1 MIIKLKQ
8 LETYELI
15 LFVFL
20 ALIAEIIGTIS
31 GFGSSV
37 FFVPIAAYFF
47 DFHSVLGITAVFHI
61 FSNISKIVLFRKG
74 VNWKIVLYLGVPAV
88 IFVSLGAL
96 LSKYLDNHLLE
107 IGLAVFLIFFSL
119 LFLLFQKIEIRPTN
133 FNSVVGGTI
142 SGFVAGLLGTGGA
155 IRGMTLAAFNLQK
168 DVFIATSAFIDFGVD
183 LSRGLV
189 YFSNG
194 FIHYHD
200 LGYVLI
206 LIVVSVVGTYIGKL
220 ILEKISEM
228 LFKKIV
234 LGVIL
239 GIGVVTLMNQ
249 IFVK

>member
-1 MIIKLKQ
+1 MDY
-8 LETYELI
+8 YELT
-15 LFVFL
+15 LFVVL
-20 ALIAEIIGTIS
+20 ALIAEIIGTVS

-37 FFVPIAAYFF
+37 FFVPIASYFF

-61 FSNISKIVLFRKG
+61 FSNISKIVLFRRG
-74 VNWKIVLYLGVPAV
+74 VNWNIVLYLGVPA
-88 IFVSLGAL
+88 ILFVSLGAM

-107 IGLAVFLIFFSL
+107 MGLAIFLIFFSL
-119 LFLLFQKIEIRPTN
+119 LFLIFQKIEIRPTN

-142 SGFVAGLLGTGGA
+142 SGFVAGLFGTGGA

-183 LSRGLV
+183 LSRGIV

-194 FIHYHD
+194 FVHYHD
-200 LGYVLI
+200 LTYVFI
-206 LIVVSVVGTYIGKL
+206 LIAVSVVGTYIGKL
-220 ILEKISEM
+220 ILTKISEN

-239 GIGVVTLMNQ
+239 GIGLITLMNQ

>member
-1 MIIKLKQ
+1 M
-8 LETYELI
+8 ETYELF

-37 FFVPIAAYFF
+37 FFVPVAAYFF

-61 FSNISKIVLFRKG
+61 FSNISKIVFFRKG
-74 VNWKIVLYLGVPAV
+74 VKWKIVLKMGVPA
-88 IFVSLGAL
+88 ILFVSLGAL
-96 LSKYLDNHLLE
+96 LSKYLNNQALE

-119 LFLLFQKIEIRPTN
+119 IFLLFQKIAIRPTTL
-133 FNSVVGGTI
+133 NSLVGGTI
-142 SGFVAGLLGTGGA
+142 SGFVAGLFGTGGA

-168 DVFIATSAFIDFGVD
+168 DVFIATSAFIDVGVD

-206 LIVVSVVGTYIGKL
+206 LICVSFVGTYIGKL
-220 ILEKISEM
+220 ILQKISET

-239 GIGVVTLMNQ
+239 GVGIVTLLNQ
-249 IFVK
+249 FFIK

>member
-1 MIIKLKQ
+1 MEIDQ
-8 LETYELI
+8 LAI
-15 LFVFL
+15 FIFL
-20 ALIAEIIGTIS
+20 ALIAEIIGTVS

-47 DFHSVLGITAVFHI
+47 DFHSVLGITAVFHV
-61 FSNISKIVLFRKG
+61 FSNLSKIYFFKSG
-74 VNWKIVLYLGVPAV
+74 VNWKIVLYLGVPAI

-96 LSKYLDNHLLE
+96 LSKFLNSQILE
-107 IGLAVFLIFFSL
+107 TGLAVFLIFFSL
-119 LFLLFQKIEIRPTN
+119 LFLLFQKIQIRPTN

-142 SGFVAGLLGTGGA
+142 SGFVAGLFGTGGA

-183 LSRGLV
+183 LSRGIV

-194 FIHYHD
+194 YMHLHD
-200 LGYVLI
+200 LGYVGI
-206 LIVVSVVGTYIGKL
+206 LIVVSFVGTYVGKL
-220 ILEKISEM
+220 ILQKVSDT

-239 GIGVVTLMNQ
+239 GIGIVTLINQ
-249 IFVK
+249 LF

>member
-1 MIIKLKQ
+1 M
-8 LETYELI
+8 ESYDLI
-15 LFVFL
+15 LFTFL

-47 DFHSVLGITAVFHI
+47 DITAVFHI
-61 FSNISKIVLFRKG
+61 FSNITKIVFFRKG

-96 LSKYLDNHLLE
+96 LSKYLEIRLLE
-107 IGLAVFLIFFSL
+107 IGLAIFLIFFSL
-119 LFLLFQKIEIRPTN
+119 VFLLFQKIEIRPTN

-142 SGFVAGLLGTGGA
+142 SGFVAGLFGTGGA
-155 IRGMTLAAFNLQK
+155 IRGMTLAAFNLPK
-168 DVFIATSAFIDFGVD
+168 EVFIATSAFIDFGVD

-189 YFSNG
+189 YLSNG
-194 FIHYHD
+194 FIHYDD

-206 LIVVSVVGTYIGKL
+206 LIVVSVVGTFIGKL
-220 ILEKISEM
+220 ILQKISEA

-239 GIGVVTLMNQ
+239 SIGVVTLMNQ
-249 IFVK
+249 LFVK

>member
-1 MIIKLKQ
+1 M
-8 LETYELI
+8 ETYALI

-31 GFGSSV
+31 GCGSSV
-37 FFVPIAAYFF
+37 FFVPVAAYFF

-61 FSNISKIVLFRKG
+61 FSNISKIVFFRKG
-74 VNWKIVLYLGVPAV
+74 VNWKIVLKMGIPA
-88 IFVSLGAL
+88 ILFVSLGAL
-96 LSKYLDNHLLE
+96 LSKYLNNQVLE

-119 LFLLFQKIEIRPTN
+119 IFLLFQKIAIRPTTLY
-133 FNSVVGGTI
+133 SLVGGTI
-142 SGFVAGLLGTGGA
+142 SGFVAGLFGTGGA

-168 DVFIATSAFIDFGVD
+168 DVFIATSAFIDIGVD

-206 LIVVSVVGTYIGKL
+206 LIGVSIVGTYIGKL
-220 ILEKISEM
+220 ILQKISET

-239 GIGVVTLMNQ
+239 GIGIVTLLNQ
-249 IFVK
+249 IFIK

>member
-1 MIIKLKQ
+1 M
-8 LETYELI
+8 ETYELI
-15 LFVFL
+15 LFISL

-96 LSKYLDNHLLE
+96 LSNYLDNHLLE

-183 LSRGLV
+183 LSRGIV

-200 LGYVLI
+200 LLYVFLLI
-206 LIVVSVVGTYIGKL
+206 GVSFIGTYIGKL
-220 ILEKISEM
+220 ILQKISEA